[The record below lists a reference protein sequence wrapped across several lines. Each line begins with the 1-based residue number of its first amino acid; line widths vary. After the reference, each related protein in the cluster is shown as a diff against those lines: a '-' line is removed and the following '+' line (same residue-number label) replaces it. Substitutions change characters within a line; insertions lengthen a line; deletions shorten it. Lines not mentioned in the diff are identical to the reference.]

1 MGPRFSVALA
11 FASELHGD
19 QSRKGTPIPYIAH
32 LLAVTALVIE
42 TGADEDTA
50 IAALLH
56 DAVEDQGGRPTLER
70 IRARFGQ
77 QVADIVESCS
87 DADVTPKPDWRPRK
101 EAYVAAIAHKSPS
114 ALLVS
119 LADKVHNAGAIL
131 DDYQLVGEEIWSRFK
146 GGRDGT
152 LWYYRALV
160 EAFRD
165 RGQKTLWQRLEHT
178 VCALEARARVN
189 VAQPSGASH

>member
-11 FASELHGD
+11 LTSELHGD
-19 QSRKGTPIPYIAH
+19 QPRKGTSIPYIAH

-42 TGADEDTA
+42 AGADEDTA

-56 DAVEDQGGRPTLER
+56 DAVEDQGGRPTLVR

-77 QVADIVESCS
+77 KVADIVESCS
-87 DADVTPKPDWRPRK
+87 DADVQPKPDWRPRK
-101 EAYVAAIAHKSPS
+101 EAYVAAIAHKPEA

-131 DDYQLVGEEIWSRFK
+131 DDYQLIGEEIWSRFT

-165 RGQKTLWQRLEHT
+165 RAPKPLWQRLEVT
-178 VCALEARARVN
+178 VCAIEALARTH
-189 VAQPSGASH
+189 ST